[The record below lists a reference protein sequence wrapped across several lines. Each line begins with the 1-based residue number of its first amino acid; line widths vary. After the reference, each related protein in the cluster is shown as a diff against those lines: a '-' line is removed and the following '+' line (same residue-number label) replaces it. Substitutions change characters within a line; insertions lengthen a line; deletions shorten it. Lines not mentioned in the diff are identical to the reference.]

1 MVLVVGFITV
11 VDRPSRDYRHY
22 FYNSNSGG
30 GVEMT
35 DTYRVTADE
44 LRSFIERIERIELDR
59 KDLAED
65 VKEIFSEAKG
75 RGYDTAVMRKLI
87 AMRKKSPDDLAEE
100 QAVLEMYAEAL
111 GMG

>member
-1 MVLVVGFITV
+1 
-11 VDRPSRDYRHY
+11 
-22 FYNSNSGG
+22 
-30 GVEMT
+30 MT

-65 VKEIFSEAKG
+65 AKEIFSEAKV
-75 RGYDTAVMRKLI
+75 RGYNTGVMRKLI
-87 AMRKKSPDDLAEE
+87 AMRKKSPDDLAVE
-100 QAVLEMYAEAL
+100 QAVLDMYAEAL